1 MDGASVLLLG
11 VAPVIL
17 PTMPQGLPRRTTAAA
32 LLAVLAAAA
41 FGDGKGSGVG
51 GPPSQNDGR
60 RPQFGTNPDQFTDA
74 EKEARFKTIAKEY
87 EELKRNQDVLQ
98 TRKRRNMIRFVGTM
112 HYPPAA
118 KFLEAAF
125 DGDRDARTQANAMVA
140 IGQTGDLATIQSV
153 VKKALANKKDPV
165 FAAALPR
172 MFRDVTNAEAGKWLV
187 TRLESRDAETL
198 PWLVEAVG
206 VSGAKEA
213 VPHLL
218 DYIDK
223 AKDVGLRFEAMRAY
237 GRCAK
242 EEAVSRLF
250 NLIADPDWRIRMG
263 AAEGLR
269 FAGDPRAI
277 SELKRLIIKSEEP
290 IVAETA
296 VEAVGEL
303 GLVRDGTKEAIPPL
317 LDALHVGRMRCR
329 EKARQYLIKLA
340 KKLYRQ
346 TRDYSVDHEAW
357 TRWFEKA
364 QHGYD
369 PDDPNFSKRETSSF
383 FRFSVQSDCVLY
395 ILDVSGSMDWPGAPR
410 GMRESEWS
418 SRRIDLARRELVKS
432 IDGLSG
438 ETRFNAAVF
447 SGAVMAW
454 QKAEV
459 EASKDNKAAAI
470 DWIKRQ
476 LPRGGTATYDAI
488 DFGISRTK
496 ADTIYFLSDGVPSGG
511 RFEEP
516 ETILMELRKAN
527 RFRRVSI
534 NTVAL
539 IVGKADY
546 ESVLKYED
554 PDEMAEFM
562 ARIAGENYGQFQ
574 DESKP

>member
-1 MDGASVLLLG
+1 
-11 VAPVIL
+11 
-17 PTMPQGLPRRTTAAA
+17 MPRPPLRRFAVPA
-32 LLAVLAAAA
+32 LLAVLASAAL
-41 FGDGKGSGVG
+41 GDGKGSGIG

-74 EKEARFKTIAKEY
+74 EKEARFKTISKEY
-87 EELKRNQDVLQ
+87 EDLKRNQDMLQ
-98 TRKRRNMIRFVGTM
+98 TRKRRNLIRFVGVM
-112 HYPPAA
+112 RYPPSA

-125 DGDRDARTQANAMVA
+125 DGDRDVRTQANAMVA

-153 VKKALANKKDPV
+153 VKKALANAKKDPV
-165 FAAALPR
+165 FVAALPR
-172 MFRDVTNAEAGKWLV
+172 MFREITNPEAGKWLV
-187 TRLESRDAETL
+187 TRLEGRDPDSL
-198 PWLVEAVG
+198 PWVVEAIG
-206 VSGAKEA
+206 AAGAKEA
-213 VPHLL
+213 VPQLL
-218 DYIDK
+218 DLNDK
-223 AKDVGLRFEAMRAY
+223 GKDVALRFEAMRAY

-250 NLIADPDWRIRMG
+250 NLLADTDWRIRMG

-277 SELKRLIIKSEEP
+277 SELKRLIIQSEEP

-303 GLVRDGTKEAIPPL
+303 GLLREGTKEAVPPL
-317 LDALHVGRMRCR
+317 LEALHVGRMRCR

-340 KKLYRQ
+340 RKLFRQ
-346 TRDYSVDHEAW
+346 TRDYSVDNEAW
-357 TRWFEKA
+357 SRWFEKA

-369 PDDPNFSKRETSSF
+369 PDDPNFSKHETSSF
-383 FRFSVQSDCVLY
+383 FRFSVQSDNVLF
-395 ILDVSGSMDWPGAPR
+395 ILDVSGSMKWPSPPAGT
-410 GMRESEWS
+410 RERDYVG
-418 SRRIDLARRELVKS
+418 RRIDLAHRELFKS
-432 IDGLSG
+432 IDGLSKD
-438 ETRFNAAVF
+438 TRFNVAVF
-447 SGAVMAW
+447 SGAVTAW
-454 QKAEV
+454 LPAEV
-459 EASKDNKAAAI
+459 EASKENKTAAVE
-470 DWIKRQ
+470 WVRKQ

-488 DFGISRTK
+488 DYGISKTK

-516 ETILMELRKAN
+516 ETILMELRKSN

-546 ESVLKYED
+546 ESALKYED

-562 ARIAGENYGQFQ
+562 ARIALENYGQFQ
-574 DESKP
+574 DESHP

>member
-1 MDGASVLLLG
+1 MDGASVLLPG
-11 VAPVIL
+11 VVPVIL
-17 PTMPQGLPRRTTAAA
+17 PTMPLRLPRRTAAAA

-41 FGDGKGSGVG
+41 FGDGKGSGIG

-87 EELKRNQDVLQ
+87 DELKRNQDVLQ
-98 TRKRRNMIRFVGTM
+98 TRKRRNLIRFVGAM
-112 HYPPAA
+112 RYPPSA

-125 DGDRDARTQANAMVA
+125 DSDRDVRTQANAMVA
-140 IGQTGDLATIQSV
+140 IGQTGDLAAIESV

-172 MFRDVTNAEAGKWLV
+172 MFREVANPEAGKWLV
-187 TRLESRDAETL
+187 TRLEGRDAETL
-198 PWLVEAVG
+198 PWLVEAIG
-206 VSGAKEA
+206 VSGTKDAA
-213 VPHLL
+213 PQLL
-218 DYIDK
+218 EYIDK
-223 AKDVGLRFEAMRAY
+223 GKDVPLRFEAIRAY
-237 GRCAK
+237 GHCAK

-250 NLIADPDWRIRMG
+250 NLLADPDWRIRMG

-269 FAGDPRAI
+269 FAGEPRAI
-277 SELKRLIIKSEEP
+277 SELKRLIIQSEEP
-290 IVAETA
+290 IVVETA

-303 GLVRDGTKEAIPPL
+303 GQVREGTIEAIPPL

-340 KKLYRQ
+340 RKLYRQ

-364 QHGYD
+364 KKGVD
-369 PDDPNFSKRETSSF
+369 PDDPNYSKRETSSF
-383 FRFSVQSDCVLY
+383 FRFTVQSDMVLF
-395 ILDVSGSMDWPGAPR
+395 ILDVSGSMDWPGAPK
-410 GMRESEWS
+410 GVRENQWT
-418 SRRIDLARRELVKS
+418 SRRIDLARRELTKS
-432 IDGLSG
+432 IDGLSPD
-438 ETRFNAAVF
+438 TKFNAAIF
-447 SGAVMAW
+447 SGSVTAW
-454 QKAEV
+454 QKTEV
-459 EASKDNKAAAI
+459 QATKENKAAGIA
-470 DWIKRQ
+470 WLVGKR
-476 LPRGGTATYDAI
+476 PGGGTATFDAI
-488 DFGISRTK
+488 DYGISQTK
-496 ADTIYFLSDGVPSGG
+496 CDTIYFLSDGVPSLG

-516 ETILMELRKAN
+516 ETILMELRKSN

>member
-1 MDGASVLLLG
+1 MPSSPLHR
-11 VAPVIL
+11 VAGP
-17 PTMPQGLPRRTTAAA
+17 A
-32 LLAVLAAAA
+32 LLVVLAAAA
-41 FGDGKGSGVG
+41 LGDGKGSGIG
-51 GPPSQNDGR
+51 GPPSQSDGR
-60 RPQFGTNPDQFTDA
+60 RPQSGANADQFTDA

-87 EELKRNQDVLQ
+87 EDLKRNQDVLQ
-98 TRKRRNMIRFVGTM
+98 TRKRRNLIRFVGTM
-112 HYPPAA
+112 RYPPSA
-118 KFLEAAF
+118 KFLEAVF
-125 DGDRDARTQANAMVA
+125 NGDRDVRTQANAMVA
-140 IGQTGDLATIQSV
+140 VGQTGDLATIQSV
-153 VKKALANKKDPV
+153 VKTALANAKKDPV

-172 MFRDVTNAEAGKWLV
+172 MFREVTNPEAGKWLV
-187 TRLESRDAETL
+187 TRLEGRDADTL

-206 VSGAKEA
+206 ASGTKEA
-213 VPHLL
+213 APPLL
-218 DYIDK
+218 DFIDK
-223 AKDVGLRFEAMRAY
+223 GKDVVLRFEAMRAY

-242 EEAVSRLF
+242 VEAVSKLF
-250 NLIADPDWRIRMG
+250 NMLADTDWRIRMG

-277 SELKRLIIKSEEP
+277 SELKRLIIESEEP

-303 GLVRDGTKEAIPPL
+303 GLVGEGTKEAIPPL

-329 EKARQYLIKLA
+329 EKARQYMIKLA
-340 KKLYRQ
+340 KKIYRQ

-357 TRWFEKA
+357 ARWFEKA

-369 PDDPNFSKRETSSF
+369 PDDPNFAKHETSSF

-395 ILDVSGSMDWPGAPR
+395 ILDVSGSMDWPGAPKGVR
-410 GMRESEWS
+410 DADYSG
-418 SRRIDLARRELVKS
+418 RRIDLARRELFKS
-432 IDGLSG
+432 IDGLSKD
-438 ETRFNAAVF
+438 TRFNVAVF

-454 QKAEV
+454 QKADV
-459 EASKDNKAAAI
+459 EASKENRAAAI
-470 DWIKRQ
+470 DWVRKQ

-562 ARIAGENYGQFQ
+562 ARIATENYGQFQ
-574 DESKP
+574 DESHP